1 MEQISL
7 MKPKAESEHDEGML
21 EYLEDI
27 IGTNKFKDPIE
38 SAEKE
43 VEELNEKRGE
53 KVITFINYFWFVPCY
68 NRHSL
73 FAKSYKE
80 TYAKVA

>member
-1 MEQISL
+1 M

-27 IGTNKFKDPIE
+27 IGTNRFKEPIE
-38 SAEKE
+38 QASKD

-53 KVITFINYFWFVPCY
+53 KVVFVVL
-68 NRHSL
+68 S
-73 FAKSYKE
+73 
-80 TYAKVA
+80 VG